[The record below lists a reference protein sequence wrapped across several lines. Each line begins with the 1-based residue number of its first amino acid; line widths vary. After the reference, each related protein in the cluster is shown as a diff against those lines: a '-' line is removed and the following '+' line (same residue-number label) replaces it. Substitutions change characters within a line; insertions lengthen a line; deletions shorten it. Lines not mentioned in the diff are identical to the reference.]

1 VLLFSLMVQMRE
13 LASLAPLLI
22 FAQLAIVV
30 ALTIIVCNGLVN
42 TIKLYYILYM
52 YNIYIYIYIYIYNII
67 YIYIYIYI

>member
-1 VLLFSLMVQMRE
+1 MLLFSLMVQMRE

-42 TIKLYYILYM
+42 PIKLLY
-52 YNIYIYIYIYIYNII
+52 IYIYIYIYI
-67 YIYIYIYI
+67 